1 MFPADF
7 AYAHARSLD
16 EALDL
21 LDEAQAAGQEAKLI
35 AGGQSLLPMMKLRL
49 AAPEVL
55 IDIGGLKEL
64 RIGGWTAGF
73 GGNFTMLLG
82 ALTTYRQ
89 LGQDSLF
96 SADLPAPHH
105 REGHPVDRAGQQGRT
120 GIVPAMTDA
129 LAVLADPQVRARGTV
144 GGAVAHGDPAADLP
158 AVLLALNATVTIA
171 SRKGRHPETAHRL
184 ANELRPQRASSGARL
199 ADRPN
204 VGRREVPLED
214 FLQGIYTTDLADD
227 EIITHVRI
235 STDGARGSAYE
246 KFPHPASHLP
256 LAGVCAVLRLRD
268 GRIDGAEVA
277 VTGISP
283 RPYRAR
289 QTERMLAGADPAP
302 DTLAAAAT
310 QVTRLPG
317 GSEATL
323 LGDQHASAPYR
334 AHLAEVLT
342 RRALAK
348 ALSRARLNLSCALSR
363 GKRPPTTH
371 NLREPGGKGT
381 YGPHRPAADPPRGP
395 AAADG
400 TRPVR
405 R

>member
-21 LDEAQAAGQEAKLI
+21 LDEAADAGQEAKLI

-49 AAPEVL
+49 AVPEVL

-64 RIGGWTAGF
+64 RDGGWTAGL
-73 GGNFTMLLG
+73 GGSFNVLIG

-89 LGQDSLF
+89 LGRNRF
-96 SADLPAPHH
+96 Y
-105 REGHPVDRAGQQGRT
+105 REGHPVDHGGQRGRT
-120 GIVPAMTDA
+120 GVVPAMTDA
-129 LAVLADPQVRARGTV
+129 LAVLADPQVRARGTI

-158 AVLLALNATVTIA
+158 AVLLALNASVTIA
-171 SRKGRHPETAHRL
+171 SRTGRHAETVLPEYRVP
-184 ANELRPQRASSGARL
+184 ERVRAAAPL
-199 ADRPN
+199 D
-204 VGRREVPLED
+204 VGKREVLLED
-214 FLQGIYTTDLADD
+214 FLQGIYTTDLAED
-227 EIITHVRI
+227 EVITHVRI
-235 STDGARGSAYE
+235 SSPGARGSAYE

-256 LAGVCAVLRLRD
+256 LAGVCAVLRLED

-289 QTERMLAGADPAP
+289 ETERMLVGADPAA
-302 DTLAAAAT
+302 DSLAAAAAR
-310 QVTRLPG
+310 VTRRPD
-317 GSEATL
+317 GSEVTL

-348 ALSRARLNLSCALSR
+348 ALDRARVNLPCALNR
-363 GKRPPTTH
+363 GKR
-371 NLREPGGKGT
+371 
-381 YGPHRPAADPPRGP
+381 A
-395 AAADG
+395 
-400 TRPVR
+400 PV
-405 R
+405 

>member
-21 LDEAQAAGQEAKLI
+21 LDEARVAGNEAKLI

-49 AAPEVL
+49 AVPEVL

-64 RIGGWTAGF
+64 RDGGWTATLDGGF
-73 GGNFTMLLG
+73 DMTLG

-89 LGQDSLF
+89 LDRSF
-96 SADLPAPHH
+96 SSADLPAPHPAGLPTLH
-105 REGHPVDRAGQQGRT
+105 PAGLPALHPSAGLPAPRPREGHPVDRAGQRGRT
-120 GIVPAMTDA
+120 GVVPAMTDV

-158 AVLLALNATVTIA
+158 AILLALNATVIIA
-171 SRKGRHPETAHRL
+171 SRKGRRDETV
-184 ANELRPQRASSGARL
+184 LRPGGHEIPVRARRAGAGS
-199 ADRPN
+199 ADRPD
-204 VGRREVPLED
+204 VGQREGPRDD
-214 FLQGIYTTDLADD
+214 FRQGIYTTDLAED
-227 EIITHVRI
+227 EVITHVRI
-235 STDGARGSAYE
+235 SSPGARGSAYE

-256 LAGVCAVLRLRD
+256 LAGVCAVLRLKD

-289 QTERMLAGADPAP
+289 ETERVLAGADPAP
-302 DTLAAAAT
+302 DSLAAAAA
-310 QVTRLPG
+310 QVTRLPDG
-317 GSEATL
+317 QEAAL

-342 RRALAK
+342 RRALAR
-348 ALSRARLNLSCALSR
+348 ALGRAR
-363 GKRPPTTH
+363 TQ
-371 NLREPGGKGT
+371 
-381 YGPHRPAADPPRGP
+381 
-395 AAADG
+395 
-400 TRPVR
+400 
-405 R
+405 

>member
-21 LDEAQAAGQEAKLI
+21 LDEARDAGQEAKLI

-49 AAPEVL
+49 AVPEVL

-64 RIGGWTAGF
+64 RTGGWTAAPGGGF
-73 GGNFTMLLG
+73 NVLLG

-89 LGQDSLF
+89 LGRDRF
-96 SADLPAPHH
+96 YG
-105 REGHPVDRAGQQGRT
+105 EGHPVNHGEQEGRT
-120 GIVPAMTDA
+120 GIVPAITDA
-129 LAVLADPQVRARGTV
+129 LAVLADPQVRARGTI

-158 AVLLALNATVTIA
+158 AVLLALNATVTVA
-171 SRKGRHPETAHRL
+171 SRKGRHEETVP
-184 ANELRPQRASSGARL
+184 LRPGGYPPPLRPGHAGSGARL

-214 FLQGIYTTDLADD
+214 FLQGIYTTDLAED
-227 EIITHVRI
+227 EVITHVRI
-235 STDGARGSAYE
+235 SSPDARGSAYE

-256 LAGVCAVLRLRD
+256 LAGVCAVLRLAD

-289 QTERMLAGADPAP
+289 ETERMLAGADPVP
-302 DTLAAAAT
+302 DSLAAAAA
-310 QVTRLPG
+310 QITRLPD

-334 AHLAEVLT
+334 AHLAEVLARRT
-342 RRALAK
+342 LGRALD
-348 ALSRARLNLSCALSR
+348 RARSNA
-363 GKRPPTTH
+363 
-371 NLREPGGKGT
+371 
-381 YGPHRPAADPPRGP
+381 
-395 AAADG
+395 
-400 TRPVR
+400 
-405 R
+405 